1 MRTPRAVNSLIDD
14 LFERKYRKV
23 GQEKKCI
30 RIFFSS
36 GFLLQYRDAGKGV
49 LISGVLRSVGS
60 YHMYVVRNNVGLY
73 GEQSF

>member
-14 LFERKYRKV
+14 VLRENIERLVRKKNAL
-23 GQEKKCI
+23 G
-30 RIFFSS
+30 FFISS

-60 YHMYVVRNNVGLY
+60 YHMYVFANGL
-73 GEQSF
+73 